1 MSKSAI
7 TAATV
12 SEQVFRQVLEQLL
25 FPLFPGTEFASKS
38 PAAIP
43 RRNRHKLV
51 TQVGSGTDLRLMPDQ
66 HAQVCVQIHRPQ
78 KFADDEKVVIRT
90 FLESVG
96 RAYRDWEAAYGRDTA
111 ASVMS
116 EVVAGSVASES
127 TRLVGR
133 LISMLV
139 SWAQQT
145 YEGDR
150 IAFSVGLDPQA
161 ENTGGSLADIED
173 EDFLK
178 VLSNGQDTL
187 MVVSADGFLVRHE
200 TLAQPSSSAALMSPV
215 RLEGLAQWTGENEA
229 RAAIT
234 LNRNGE
240 ILAFRQGTLL
250 FARRRGDWRYFAHN
264 SVIARFVHRAMAN
277 NSAFDLRRE
286 IYRTAL
292 DAAFTR
298 SGACI
303 GVMNASCTSQGI
315 ESLVDSRDRLR
326 HADQDSK
333 AKALANLIGVSKFQ
347 ELDRRLRLELVSV
360 DGATILGHD
369 GSVLAV
375 GAILRIGGGSAG
387 GGGREAASCALAR
400 YGLGIKVSNDGYIRA
415 RNRDGAV
422 IVEMA

>member
-1 MSKSAI
+1 MTDPV

-12 SEQVFRQVLEQLL
+12 SEEVFREVLEEML
-25 FPLFPGTEFASKS
+25 FPLFPGTEFEAESL
-38 PAAIP
+38 AEIP
-43 RRNRHKLV
+43 KRNKRKLV
-51 TQVGSGTDLRLMPDQ
+51 TQVGSGTDLKLMPDE
-66 HAQVCVQIHRPQ
+66 HSEICLQIHRAQ
-78 KFADDEKVVIRT
+78 KFAADEKVVIGT
-90 FLESVG
+90 FLDSVG
-96 RAYRDWEAAYGRDTA
+96 RAYRDWRTTYGRDTA

-116 EVVAGSVASES
+116 QTVAGTVAPDSDA
-127 TRLVGR
+127 LVGQ
-133 LISMLV
+133 LISMMV

-150 IAFSVGLDPQA
+150 IAFSVGLDPEA
-161 ENTGGSLADIED
+161 ADTEIAFVDIED

-187 MVVSADGFLVRHE
+187 MVVNANGRLVRHA
-200 TLAQPSSSAALMSPV
+200 TLTQPTSSGELMSPV
-215 RLEGLAQWTGENEA
+215 RLAGLAQWTREDPE

-240 ILAFRQGTLL
+240 ILAFKQGALL
-250 FARRRGDWRYFAHN
+250 FARRRGDWRYFPHE
-264 SVIARFVHRAMAN
+264 SVIARFVKRGMAN
-277 NSAFDLRRE
+277 NSSANLRRE

-303 GVMNASCTSQGI
+303 GVMQAHLTNQGI
-315 ESLVDSRDRLR
+315 AALVDSQDQFSHGDRGL
-326 HADQDSK
+326 K
-333 AKALANLIGVSKFQ
+333 ASALAELIGDLKFQ
-347 ELDRRLRLELVSV
+347 SLDRRLRLELVSV

-369 GSVLAV
+369 GTVLAV
-375 GAILRIGGGSAG
+375 GAILKIGAGSAG
-387 GGGREAASCALAR
+387 GGGCEAASRALAK

-415 RNRDGAV
+415 RNRDGDV